1 MDNQLQVFQNQEFGE
16 EKSTMAEEL
25 IPINYD
31 SNRPTVS
38 ARELHKF
45 LEVGTKFQDW
55 FPRMA
60 EYGFVEGVDFNPL
73 KIENVPSQKRERTYS
88 ITDYQL
94 TIDMAKELCMIQRT
108 EKGKQARQYFIQV
121 EKSWNSP
128 EQVMARALKMAD
140 AQMASLKGKNKQL
153 TEKVEQDKPK
163 VLFADA
169 VTTAKSSILV
179 GELAK
184 LIRQNGYPIGQKRLF
199 QWLRANGYLNT
210 KGEEYNT
217 PSQYSMERGLMEI
230 KKSTVNNPD
239 GSVFVTKTPKVT
251 GKGQQY
257 FINKLLKGT
266 KRNDN

>member
-1 MDNQLQVFQNQEFGE
+1 
-16 EKSTMAEEL
+16 MAEEL

-38 ARELHKF
+38 ARELHRF
-45 LEVGTKFQDW
+45 LEVGEQFSHW
-55 FPRMA
+55 FDRMKG
-60 EYGFVEGVDFNPL
+60 YGFTQSIDYEVLAENDYNP
-73 KIENVPSQKRERTYS
+73 KGGRPA
-88 ITDYQL
+88 TDYQL

>member
-1 MDNQLQVFQNQEFGE
+1 
-16 EKSTMAEEL
+16 MAEEL

-38 ARELHKF
+38 ARELHRF
-45 LEVGTKFQDW
+45 LEVKTAFKDW

-60 EYGFVEGVDFNPL
+60 EYGFAEGIDFNPL
-73 KIENVPSQKRERTYS
+73 KIEQVQNEGDRLVKRMV
-88 ITDYQL
+88 DDAQL

>member
-1 MDNQLQVFQNQEFGE
+1 MNNNIKVFENQKQ
-16 EKSTMAEEL
+16 EL
-25 IPINYD
+25 IPISYD
-31 SNRPTVS
+31 SDRPTVS

-121 EKSWNSP
+121 EKNWNSP

-140 AQMASLKGKNKQL
+140 AQMTLLKGKNKQL

-163 VLFADA
+163 VNLANQISQSKDTISIGKLAKVVHDNHIKVGRNKLFKWLRDKKILQNDNTPYQIFIDHGYFKVVEIPKQTNYGYKIFTQTR
-169 VTTAKSSILV
+169 VTTK
-179 GELAK
+179 
-184 LIRQNGYPIGQKRLF
+184 GQK
-199 QWLRANGYLNT
+199 Y
-210 KGEEYNT
+210 
-217 PSQYSMERGLMEI
+217 I
-230 KKSTVNNPD
+230 V
-239 GSVFVTKTPKVT
+239 
-251 GKGQQY
+251 
-257 FINKLLKGT
+257 NKLKDEFGIYDKQNKLK
-266 KRNDN
+266 DV

>member
-38 ARELHKF
+38 ARELHDF
-45 LEVGTKFQDW
+45 LEVLTPFDKW

-60 EYGFVEGVDFNPL
+60 EYGFSEG
-73 KIENVPSQKRERTYS
+73 
-88 ITDYQL
+88 TDYATFLSDRIDGKAGKPRQDAQL

-257 FINKLLKGT
+257 FINKFLHKG
-266 KRNDN
+266 KEA

>member
-1 MDNQLQVFQNQEFGE
+1 
-16 EKSTMAEEL
+16 MAEEL

-38 ARELHKF
+38 ARELHRF
-45 LEVGTKFQDW
+45 LEVGEQFSHW
-55 FPRMA
+55 FDRMKG
-60 EYGFVEGVDFNPL
+60 YGFTQSIDYEVLAENDYNP
-73 KIENVPSQKRERTYS
+73 KGGRPA
-88 ITDYQL
+88 TDYQL

-184 LIRQNGYPIGQKRLF
+184 LIRQNGYPIGQRRLF

>member
-1 MDNQLQVFQNQEFGE
+1 
-16 EKSTMAEEL
+16 MAEEL

-38 ARELHKF
+38 ARELHRF
-45 LEVGTKFQDW
+45 LEVKTAFKDW

-60 EYGFVEGVDFNPL
+60 EYGFAEGIDFNPL
-73 KIENVPSQKRERTYS
+73 KIEQVQNEGDRLVKRMV
-88 ITDYQL
+88 DDAQL

-257 FINKLLKGT
+257 FINKLLT
-266 KRNDN
+266 KTCKNSPTSEVVR